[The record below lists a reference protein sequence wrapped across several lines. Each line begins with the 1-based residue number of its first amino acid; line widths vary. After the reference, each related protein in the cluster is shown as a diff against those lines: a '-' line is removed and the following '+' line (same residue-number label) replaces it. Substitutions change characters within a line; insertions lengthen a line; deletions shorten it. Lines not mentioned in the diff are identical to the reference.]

1 MNHFVSIY
9 LDEFDVAELLVEN
22 GGNTTYVLPNGRKAL
37 DYAVIHSNF
46 FQHHIFEYNHK
57 WCVCNF
63 VD

>member
-46 FQHHIFEYNHK
+46 FPTPHFRIQS
-57 WCVCNF
+57 
-63 VD
+63 